1 MQLQHAPYLRIMLFD
16 NHLIQ
21 AGAMKRS
28 AHTDSMLADS
38 PQQTVDSNRQ
48 DRIEVLRV
56 NSLDLTFLYN
66 IRLEKSPARL
76 WLQPDGYT
84 LIGR

>member
-1 MQLQHAPYLRIMLFD
+1 MPPYLRIMLFD

-66 IRLEKSPARL
+66 IRLENHQRVCGFNQTAIL
-76 WLQPDGYT
+76 
-84 LIGR
+84 